1 MSIPI
6 NTVLYEKAKSIA
18 DKTFNKSSAYKS
30 SFLVK
35 TYKDMGGKYKGDKDK
50 SSGLSKWY
58 SEAWEDVNPLKTKF
72 SYPVYRPTKI
82 INETTPLTV
91 QEIDPKNLLKQSIIK
106 QKIKGDRNLEPFK
119 GAGAPLAFGEYKINA
134 YTKKQAKIL
143 GVKIKIS
150 ERKNKKLDV
159 FDNNDNYICSI
170 GDNRYNDYR
179 SYIEEKGLKYA
190 NTRRRLYKIR
200 HEKNR
205 HIEGTPSYY
214 ADQLL
219 W

>member
-1 MSIPI
+1 MSIP
-6 NTVLYEKAKSIA
+6 T
-18 DKTFNKSSAYKS
+18 
-30 SFLVK
+30 
-35 TYKDMGGKYKGDKDK
+35 
-50 SSGLSKWY
+50 
-58 SEAWEDVNPLKTKF
+58 
-72 SYPVYRPTKI
+72 
-82 INETTPLTV
+82 
-91 QEIDPKNLLKQSIIK
+91 
-106 QKIKGDRNLEPFK
+106 FK
-119 GAGAPLAFGEYKINA
+119 GEGVPLAFSEYKIHP

-150 ERKNKKLDV
+150 KMKNKKLDV
-159 FDNNDNYICSI
+159 FDNNNNYICSI
-170 GDNRYNDYR
+170 GDKRYNDYR